1 MDLFER
7 VMQTGR
13 GHQREIRDVLG
24 LGYGGVP
31 GRETTP
37 TVGHPYLPMG
47 MTRKTLRS
55 VSNIR
60 QHKEYLIIPEL
71 SATLTALQRNPS
83 FNANS
88 DFHIL

>member
-37 TVGHPYLPMG
+37 HRWTSLSSHG
-47 MTRKTLRS
+47 
-55 VSNIR
+55 ND
-60 QHKEYLIIPEL
+60 KEDIKVCEQY
-71 SATLTALQRNPS
+71 TA
-83 FNANS
+83 A
-88 DFHIL
+88 